1 MIRLQSSTQRILKR
15 VEDLS
20 GKSIQFMRDDS
31 LQILSTLQVAR
42 NGAEFHV
49 LRYQPSDKP
58 LDYLVAYQ
66 AGFALRM
73 FENPPE
79 ERFDFVSTGDA
90 VAGVSELVKAGQV
103 LSQQD
108 LADLPKFAEFV
119 AHWSLMNLRSLPI
132 GMRIDQWI
140 ATEYPELKVLQLD
153 NHHVQQQMNMRAL
166 TYQQGSLTLPVT
178 LMGTLAAFAL
188 FSDKLA
194 DQVRYAIPFSAA
206 GVIDDGKRLLNL
218 LDTVPKDSRHD
229 VELVEKWAAACGMS
243 SWFKWDPYQP

>member
-1 MIRLQSSTQRILKR
+1 MIRLQSSTKSILKR

-20 GKSIQFMRDDS
+20 GRSIQFMRDES
-31 LQILSTLQVAR
+31 LQLLSTLQIAR

-79 ERFDFVSTGDA
+79 KRFDFVSTDA
-90 VAGVSELVKAGQV
+90 AVTGSSELIKAGQV
-103 LSQQD
+103 LSEQD
-108 LADLPKFAEFV
+108 MADLPKFAEFV
-119 AHWSLMNLRSLPI
+119 AHWALMNLRSLPI

-140 ATEYPELKVLQLD
+140 ATDYPELKDLQLE
-153 NHHVQQQMNMRAL
+153 NHHVQQQMNIRAL
-166 TYQQGSLTLPVT
+166 TYRQGKLTLPVT

-188 FSDKLA
+188 FTDKLA
-194 DQVRYAIPFSAA
+194 GQVRYAIPFSAA
-206 GVIDDGKRLLNL
+206 GVIDDGKRLLEL
-218 LDTVPKDSRHD
+218 LDSVPKDSTHD
-229 VELVEKWAAACGMS
+229 LELVEKWAEDSGMS
-243 SWFKWDPYQP
+243 QWFKWNPYQP

>member
-1 MIRLQSSTQRILKR
+1 
-15 VEDLS
+15 
-20 GKSIQFMRDDS
+20 MRDES
-31 LQILSTLQVAR
+31 LQLLSTLQIAR

-79 ERFDFVSTGDA
+79 KRFDFVSTDAA
-90 VAGVSELVKAGQV
+90 VAGATELIKAGQV
-103 LSQQD
+103 LSEQD
-108 LADLPKFAEFV
+108 MADLPKFAEFL
-119 AHWSLMNLRSLPI
+119 AHWALMNLRSLPI

-140 ATEYPELKVLQLD
+140 ATDYPELKDLQLE

-166 TYQQGSLTLPVT
+166 TYRQGKLILPVT

-188 FSDKLA
+188 FTDQLA
-194 DQVRYAIPFSAA
+194 GQVRYAIPFSAA
-206 GVIDDGKRLLNL
+206 GVIDDGKRLLEL
-218 LDTVPKDSRHD
+218 LDSVPKDSTHD
-229 VELVEKWAAACGMS
+229 LELVEKWADASGMS
-243 SWFKWDPYQP
+243 QWFKWNPYQP

>member
-1 MIRLQSSTQRILKR
+1 MIRLQTSTQRILKR

-20 GKSIQFMRDDS
+20 GKSIQFMRDES
-31 LQILSTLQVAR
+31 LQVLSTLQIAR

-58 LDYLVAYQ
+58 IDYLVAYQ

-73 FENPPE
+73 FQNPPE
-79 ERFDFVSTGDA
+79 ERFDFVSTDDA
-90 VAGVSELVKAGQV
+90 VAGVSELVKTGQA
-103 LSQQD
+103 LSEQD
-108 LADLPKFAEFV
+108 LADLPKFSEFV
-119 AHWSLMNLRSLPI
+119 AHWALMNLRSLPV

-140 ATEYPELKVLQLD
+140 ATEYPELKVLQLE

-166 TYQQGSLTLPVT
+166 TYQQGNLTLPVT

-194 DQVRYAIPFSAA
+194 GQVRYAIPFSAA
-206 GVIDDGKRLLNL
+206 GVIDDGKHLLKL
-218 LDTVPKDSRHD
+218 LDTVPKDPTHD
-229 VELVEKWAAACGMS
+229 MELVEKWADACGMS
-243 SWFKWDPYQP
+243 RWFKWNPYQP

>member
-1 MIRLQSSTQRILKR
+1 
-15 VEDLS
+15 
-20 GKSIQFMRDDS
+20 MRDES
-31 LQILSTLQVAR
+31 LQLLSTLQIAR

-79 ERFDFVSTGDA
+79 KRFDFVSTDAA
-90 VAGVSELVKAGQV
+90 VAGATDLIKAGQV
-103 LSQQD
+103 LSEQD
-108 LADLPKFAEFV
+108 MADLPKFAEFL
-119 AHWSLMNLRSLPI
+119 AHWALMNLRSLPI

-140 ATEYPELKVLQLD
+140 ATDYPELKDLQLE

-166 TYQQGSLTLPVT
+166 TYRQGKLILPVT

-188 FSDKLA
+188 FTDQLA
-194 DQVRYAIPFSAA
+194 GQVRYAIPFSAA
-206 GVIDDGKRLLNL
+206 GVIDDGKRLLEL
-218 LDTVPKDSRHD
+218 LDSVPKDSTHD
-229 VELVEKWAAACGMS
+229 LELVEKWADASGMS
-243 SWFKWDPYQP
+243 QWFKWNPYQP